1 MEEAQKVEER
11 EPEGESWDVRDPDGQ
26 GLGVGEKLKVGV
38 KLLV

>member
-1 MEEAQKVEER
+1 VEEAHMDVVR
-11 EPEGESWDVRDPDGQ
+11 EPEGESWDVRDPDGH